1 MSKNKKYREQSIEN
15 KVQSTDSF
23 ESQLSASARRLRRQS
38 EKNLSAPE
46 TLSVTRA
53 PETLSVTRATEAMP
67 IPRKRTRYWGWIA
80 TPAAAAVG
88 LLIGLFSSHFT
99 QTASFFHHP
108 AERQNNFAVPVVA
121 ATDHSGHSIA
131 DDGADYSLLIS
142 L

>member
-1 MSKNKKYREQSIEN
+1 MSKNTEYR
-15 KVQSTDSF
+15 VQSTDSF
-23 ESQLSASARRLRRQS
+23 ESQLSASARRLRGQS
-38 EKNLSAPE
+38 EKSLSTPE

-53 PETLSVTRATEAMP
+53 PEAMP
-67 IPRKRTRYWGWIA
+67 LPPKRTRYWGWIA

-88 LLIGLFSSHFT
+88 LLIGLFIHRPT
-99 QTASFFHHP
+99 
-108 AERQNNFAVPVVA
+108 ERQDNCTVPVVA

>member
-1 MSKNKKYREQSIEN
+1 MSN
-15 KVQSTDSF
+15 TF
-23 ESQLSASARRLRRQS
+23 EDQLTASARRLRGQS
-38 EKNLSAPE
+38 EKSLSTPE

-53 PETLSVTRATEAMP
+53 PEAMP

-88 LLIGLFSSHFT
+88 LLIGLFIHR
-99 QTASFFHHP
+99 P
-108 AERQNNFAVPVVA
+108 AERQDNFTVPVVA

-131 DDGADYSLLIS
+131 DDGTDYSLLIS